1 MFHLIDVLKID
12 RSFITDL
19 EQQDSKAAIVETIVS
34 LSRLLELDV
43 VAEGVETEAE
53 LAALNAISAMSIQGF
68 YFSRAL
74 PEYELGPLIEH
85 NLNSRRV
92 VNLPARV

>member
-1 MFHLIDVLKID
+1 MTICSALALNSQSDAEVQQSVSVGNIDIAKI
-12 RSFITDL
+12 
-19 EQQDSKAAIVETIVS
+19 E
-34 LSRLLELDV
+34 LSQLR

-74 PEYELGPLIEH
+74 PEYELTPLIEH
-85 NLNSRRV
+85 NLKSRRV
-92 VNLPARV
+92 VNLPARF